1 MHEFDEHQQSTCR
14 GPDCNHGDRRL
25 QGPEM
30 VRRFNIVFKEE
41 PEDDHE
47 PWGQSNAGMS
57 SASSH
62 GSEETTSTSG
72 KPEQHRENHQT
83 ATSSHRCCDCGQE
96 FPGAFDLM
104 LHQRTHYIRN
114 RVPCGTHTMT
124 AHQQTYAVKREP
136 GHTDEEEVEEVGG
149 LIKCEEAAT
158 WDPPQLGMSPASSH
172 GSEETTSTSG
182 EPEQRQENLD
192 TATMSHRCFG
202 CGQEFPA
209 AYELMLHQRTRIERG
224 FYKSV
229 CGELFYQE
237 ELLKVPRQKVDTGIP
252 VQHQKNPKA
261 KKSHDCVV
269 CGKQLSE
276 TMKLKRHMR
285 THTGEKPYGCSVC
298 GRGFTQKGNLKT
310 HMKTHRGL
318 NPKLWSAGEDSPST
332 SGEPEQHRKN
342 HTAKTFHNCIECGEI
357 CQTLPAL
364 KKHMKTHTRK
374 KPSYQCSLCGAE
386 FTEKGQIQDHQLQ
399 HVGEKPYSC
408 PDCGKCFVN
417 ESYIKIHQR
426 THTGERPYT
435 CLVCGK
441 SFVKKAYLK
450 SHLLTHTGEKPYLC
464 STCGKTYSREGTFK
478 IHQRVHTGEKPYLC
492 TECGKRFSCRANLY
506 SHKKRHAGKPI
517 GPKRQLG
524 RPKQLP
530 N

>member
-1 MHEFDEHQQSTCR
+1 
-14 GPDCNHGDRRL
+14 
-25 QGPEM
+25 
-30 VRRFNIVFKEE
+30 
-41 PEDDHE
+41 
-47 PWGQSNAGMS
+47 
-57 SASSH
+57 
-62 GSEETTSTSG
+62 
-72 KPEQHRENHQT
+72 
-83 ATSSHRCCDCGQE
+83 
-96 FPGAFDLM
+96 M

-124 AHQQTYAVKREP
+124 AHLQTSAVKRER
-136 GHTDEEEVEEVGG
+136 GHTEEEEGEEVGG
-149 LIKCEEAAT
+149 FIKREEAAT
-158 WDPPQLGMSPASSH
+158 WDPPQLGMSPVSSH

-182 EPEQRQENLD
+182 EPEQHQENHD
-192 TATMSHRCFG
+192 AATTSHRCFG

-209 AYELMLHQRTRIERG
+209 AYDLVLHQRTHIERG

-229 CGELFYQE
+229 CGELFYQK
-237 ELLKVPRQKVDTGIP
+237 ELLKTHHQKVDTGIP
-252 VQHQKNPKA
+252 GQHRTNPKA

-269 CGKQLSE
+269 CGKQLWE
-276 TMKLKRHMR
+276 AMKLKRHMR
-285 THTGEKPYGCSVC
+285 THTGEKPHGCSVC

-332 SGEPEQHRKN
+332 SGEPEQHQKN
-342 HTAKTFHNCIECGEI
+342 HTTKTFQNCIECGEM

-364 KKHMKTHTRK
+364 KKHMKTHTSK

-399 HVGEKPYSC
+399 HLGEKPYF

-426 THTGERPYT
+426 MHTGERPYS
-435 CLVCGK
+435 CLVCGN

-450 SHLLTHTGEKPYLC
+450 SHVLTHTGEKPYLC
-464 STCGKTYSREGTFK
+464 SICGKTYSREGTFK

-506 SHKKRHAGKPI
+506 SHNKRHAGKPI

>member
-1 MHEFDEHQQSTCR
+1 MHEFDEHQQSKWR
-14 GPDCNHGDRRL
+14 SPDCNHGDQSSRL

-30 VRRFNIVFKEE
+30 VQSFNIVFKEE

-47 PWGQSNAGMS
+47 PWGQ
-57 SASSH
+57 
-62 GSEETTSTSG
+62 
-72 KPEQHRENHQT
+72 
-83 ATSSHRCCDCGQE
+83 
-96 FPGAFDLM
+96 
-104 LHQRTHYIRN
+104 RN
-114 RVPCGTHTMT
+114 T
-124 AHQQTYAVKREP
+124 
-136 GHTDEEEVEEVGG
+136 
-149 LIKCEEAAT
+149 
-158 WDPPQLGMSPASSH
+158 GMSPASSH

-182 EPEQRQENLD
+182 EPEQHQEKHN
-192 TATMSHRCFG
+192 TATSSHRCFG

-209 AYELMLHQRTRIERG
+209 AYDLVLHQRTHVERG
-224 FYKSV
+224 FNKSI
-229 CGELFYQE
+229 CGELFYRK
-237 ELLKVPRQKVDTGIP
+237 ELLKTHHQKVDTGIP

-276 TMKLKRHMR
+276 AMKLKRHMR
-285 THTGEKPYGCSVC
+285 THTGEKPHGCSVC

-318 NPKLWSAGEDSPST
+318 NALWSAGEDSPST
-332 SGEPEQHRKN
+332 SGEPEQHQKK
-342 HTAKTFHNCIECGEI
+342 HTAKTFHNCIDCGEI

-364 KKHMKTHTRK
+364 KKHMKTHTSK

-386 FTEKGQIQDHQLQ
+386 FTEKGQIQDHQLK

-426 THTGERPYT
+426 THTGERPYS
-435 CLVCGK
+435 CLVCGN

-464 STCGKTYSREGTFK
+464 SICGKTYSREGTFK

>member
-1 MHEFDEHQQSTCR
+1 MQTLTDPPRVETLPIFCIQEELEATPGSAHRRETLLLPCLWHGLDSAGR
-14 GPDCNHGDRRL
+14 YDCPHGR
-25 QGPEM
+25 
-30 VRRFNIVFKEE
+30 KEE
-41 PEDDHE
+41 E
-47 PWGQSNAGMS
+47 
-57 SASSH
+57 
-62 GSEETTSTSG
+62 
-72 KPEQHRENHQT
+72 RE
-83 ATSSHRCCDCGQE
+83 
-96 FPGAFDLM
+96 
-104 LHQRTHYIRN
+104 
-114 RVPCGTHTMT
+114 
-124 AHQQTYAVKREP
+124 
-136 GHTDEEEVEEVGG
+136 EEVGG
-149 LIKCEEAAT
+149 LIHSEGELGH
-158 WDPPQLGMSPASSH
+158 WDPLQLGMSPASSH
-172 GSEETTSTSG
+172 GSEETASTSG
-182 EPEQRQENLD
+182 EPEQQQENHQ
-192 TATMSHRCFG
+192 TASSSHRCFG

-209 AYELMLHQRTRIERG
+209 ACDLILHQRTHIERG

-229 CGELFYQE
+229 CGELFYQK
-237 ELLKVPRQKVDTGIP
+237 ELLKTHHQKVGTGIP

-269 CGKQLSE
+269 CGKQLLE
-276 TMKLKRHMR
+276 AMKLKRHMR
-285 THTGEKPYGCSVC
+285 THTGEKPHGCSVC

-318 NPKLWSAGEDSPST
+318 NPKLWSTGEDSPST
-332 SGEPEQHRKN
+332 SGEPEQHQMN
-342 HTAKTFHNCIECGEI
+342 HTAKTFHNCIDCGEI

-364 KKHMKTHTRK
+364 KKHMKTHTGK
-374 KPSYQCSLCGAE
+374 KLSYQCSLCGAE
-386 FTEKGQIQDHQLQ
+386 FTEKGQIQDHQLK

-426 THTGERPYT
+426 THTGERPYS

-441 SFVKKAYLK
+441 SFMKKAYLK

-464 STCGKTYSREGTFK
+464 SICGKTYSREGTFK

>member
-1 MHEFDEHQQSTCR
+1 MSLMNTNSQNGGVLTVTMVTRAADSRVPRWSKVLTLYSKRSQKTIMNLGVREILECVLPPATAV
-14 GPDCNHGDRRL
+14 RRL
-25 QGPEM
+25 PLHQENLSNT
-30 VRRFNIVFKEE
+30 RR
-41 PEDDHE
+41 
-47 PWGQSNAGMS
+47 
-57 SASSH
+57 
-62 GSEETTSTSG
+62 TTTQPS
-72 KPEQHRENHQT
+72 PL
-83 ATSSHRCCDCGQE
+83 SHRCCACGQE
-96 FPGAFDLM
+96 FPGAYDLM

-124 AHQQTYAVKREP
+124 AHQQTSAVKRE
-136 GHTDEEEVEEVGG
+136 
-149 LIKCEEAAT
+149 
-158 WDPPQLGMSPASSH
+158 
-172 GSEETTSTSG
+172 
-182 EPEQRQENLD
+182 R
-192 TATMSHRCFG
+192 
-202 CGQEFPA
+202 
-209 AYELMLHQRTRIERG
+209 
-224 FYKSV
+224 
-229 CGELFYQE
+229 
-237 ELLKVPRQKVDTGIP
+237 IP

-269 CGKQLSE
+269 CGKQLTE
-276 TMKLKRHMR
+276 AMKLKRHMR
-285 THTGEKPYGCSVC
+285 THTGEKPHGCSVC

-318 NPKLWSAGEDSPST
+318 NALWSAGEDSPST
-332 SGEPEQHRKN
+332 SGEPEQHQKK
-342 HTAKTFHNCIECGEI
+342 HTAKTFHNCIDCGEI

-364 KKHMKTHTRK
+364 KKHMKTHTSK

-386 FTEKGQIQDHQLQ
+386 FTEKGQIQDHQLK

-426 THTGERPYT
+426 THTGERPYS
-435 CLVCGK
+435 CLVCGN

-464 STCGKTYSREGTFK
+464 SICGKTYSREGTFK

-506 SHKKRHAGKPI
+506 SHKKRHDGKPI